1 MPTSPYYLADGT
13 RVPGVTTVIKNLG
26 WGTDALLG
34 WARKEALAGRNHR
47 DTMEKAADVGTLA
60 HSLVEANLRSS
71 VVDLSPYPEEVKDPA
86 LTAYRAWLDWR
97 AVTHLKVLT
106 LETPLVSEELRC
118 GGTIDFVG
126 ETILGLTLI
135 DWKTSS
141 GIYGSHRIQVAAY
154 TAIWNEVR
162 GLSDGA
168 VRNACIVRFS
178 KNGTLETVTLT
189 EGELNAGLRA
199 FRALRELHDVK
210 RTLEPGRD

>member
-1 MPTSPYYLADGT
+1 MPTQAYYLADGT

-60 HSLVEANLRSS
+60 HSLVEANLRGAF
-71 VVDLSPYPEEVKDPA
+71 VDLSPFPEDVKDLA
-86 LTAYRAWLDWR
+86 LTAYRAWMDWR
-97 AVTHLKVLT
+97 ATVSLRVHS

-118 GGTIDFVG
+118 GGTLDFVG
-126 ETILGLTLI
+126 WTVDGLTLI

-162 GLSDGA
+162 GFSDGP
-168 VRNACIVRFS
+168 VTQACIVRFG
-178 KNGTLETVTLT
+178 KDGTLETVTLT
-189 EGELNAGLRA
+189 EGELNSGLRA
-199 FRALRELHDVK
+199 FRALRELHDAK
-210 RTLEPGRD
+210 RILEPGRE